1 MTTIWCM
8 VPETPRA
15 TDRIFCHFGPIFHFY
30 SATTQKFK
38 ILKKW
43 KNTRRYY
50 HLTQV
55 YHKQQS
61 YDVWFLRYGAW
72 QTKCLVILDYFLHFY
87 PSNNIILDRSLSF
100 YSLNNPKN
108 QNFEKMKT
116 APRDTIILH
125 KCTINDNHILYCSW
139 DMKCDRQ
146 NFLSFWIV
154 FSPFPWTYRGG
165 CPS

>member
-72 QTKCLVILDYFLHFY
+72 QTKCLVILDSFLPFY
-87 PSNNIILDRSLSF
+87 SPFKTKNRNFQKLEKKQLEISSF
-100 YSLNNPKN
+100 YIHVPKIMIRWRMAPEICCTTDG
-108 QNFEKMKT
+108 QMDAQTEK
-116 APRDTIILH
+116 
-125 KCTINDNHILYCSW
+125 
-139 DMKCDRQ
+139 
-146 NFLSFWIV
+146 V
-154 FSPFPWTYRGG
+154 TYGGG
-165 CPS
+165 CPT